1 MAPSAEIDP
10 RVARTRRDVLA
21 AAREVML
28 EEGWARVTLA
38 RVAER
43 SGYARTTLYR
53 HWPQRLD
60 LLRDLIGEEVRL
72 LHTTPAG
79 DLREDLIAEM
89 EAFQAA
95 LTTSGLGRMM
105 IAIGQQ
111 ARDDAE
117 LADLSSSVRA
127 DGSKVLRDIIA
138 AGVERRLGEP
148 LAVHA
153 LHRIAANVVEAADRD
168 RVRSCHGAEAYQGR
182 TPESTG
188 SDTPASSGGGDAA
201 PAWESRA
208 RSPTI
213 RPSGVRTTN
222 RTSRTPS

>member
-28 EEGWARVTLA
+28 EEGWERVTLA

-111 ARDDAE
+111 ARDDPEVAE
-117 LADLSSSVRA
+117 LNRTLRAEGSSVLDDVIESAVRR
-127 DGSKVLRDIIA
+127 GELRPHA
-138 AGVERRLGEP
+138 AGGA
-148 LAVHA
+148 AVA
-153 LHRIAANVVEAADRD
+153 MLVGPVLFR
-168 RVRSCHGAEAYQGR
+168 YLF
-182 TPESTG
+182 ES
-188 SDTPASSGGGDAA
+188 D
-201 PAWESRA
+201 EL
-208 RSPTI
+208 
-213 RPSGVRTTN
+213 
-222 RTSRTPS
+222 TSRFVEEIVDRFVASFAVDT

>member
-21 AAREVML
+21 AAREVLL
-28 EEGWARVTLA
+28 EDGWARVTLA

-89 EAFQAA
+89 QAFQAA

-127 DGSKVLRDIIA
+127 DGSEVLRDIIA
-138 AGVERRLGEP
+138 AGVERRELPSDLDPDVAVAQLVGPVLFRFLFESEDDFSIASVP
-148 LAVHA
+148 SVVDWFLAGTN
-153 LHRIAANVVEAADRD
+153 AARGGGA
-168 RVRSCHGAEAYQGR
+168 RVRTYGAR
-182 TPESTG
+182 
-188 SDTPASSGGGDAA
+188 
-201 PAWESRA
+201 R
-208 RSPTI
+208 
-213 RPSGVRTTN
+213 
-222 RTSRTPS
+222 